1 MLFPVEMGLI
11 RFFSIDFTLLK
22 YLIIVLQLCK
32 YARKALQFL
41 VLQNAK
47 RGLYASYF
55 TRKMVDMGILPHINA
70 SYTISRFLS
79 TCQHFFTLFKHFFKH
94 FYYNFFYSLAFSSL
108 SHQHSLFY
116 NLCLN

>member
-22 YLIIVLQLCK
+22 YLIIVLQLSK

-79 TCQHFFTLFKHFFKH
+79 TCQHFF
-94 FYYNFFYSLAFSSL
+94 AFL
-108 SHQHSLFY
+108 
-116 NLCLN
+116 